1 MSITER
7 KIFLFLFFFLCLGIG
22 LKVYRSHLEEPKL
35 KVLHNKEFEDLIKG
49 FEDKREQAVE
59 LDLNLA
65 AQKDFEA
72 LPGIGPSLAKE
83 IIQYRF
89 KNGKFIKP
97 EELLKVKGMGP
108 IRYEA
113 LRSYFKVNGRKGKPL
128 EKFKKSGKHKKP

>member
-7 KIFLFLFFFLCLGIG
+7 KVFLFLFLFLCLGIG

-65 AQKDFEA
+65 FQKDLES

-83 IIQYRF
+83 IIQYRV
-89 KNGKFIKP
+89 KNGKFTKP
-97 EELLKVKGMGP
+97 EELLKVKGMGL

-113 LRSYFKVNGRKGKPL
+113 LRSYFKVNNKKGKL
-128 EKFKKSGKHKKP
+128 LKKIKKSVKYK